1 METILSDATTT
12 ILTITEGGFGKRTT
26 VGDYRIQG
34 RGGKGII
41 SVKTTERNGK
51 AVGFLQVR
59 EEDDI
64 MLMAAQGK
72 VLRCRVTDIR
82 ETGRNTQ
89 GVRILE
95 MDGDDDRVI
104 GVARLAEE
112 AGEGEDNT
120 EGGT

>member
-1 METILSDATTT
+1 M
-12 ILTITEGGFGKRTT
+12 
-26 VGDYRIQG
+26 
-34 RGGKGII
+34 
-41 SVKTTERNGK
+41 
-51 AVGFLQVR
+51 GFLQVR

-112 AGEGEDNT
+112 AGEGENDT